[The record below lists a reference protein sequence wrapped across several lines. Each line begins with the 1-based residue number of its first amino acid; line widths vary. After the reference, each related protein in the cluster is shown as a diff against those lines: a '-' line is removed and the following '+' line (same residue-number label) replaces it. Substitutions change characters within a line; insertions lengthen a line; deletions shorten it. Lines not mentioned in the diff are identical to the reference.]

1 AAYLDLA
8 DEDAVSRLIDE
19 AKREPIQADG
29 VLAEA
34 RTLRSQVYAWFTKP
48 GPTSFDVVAS
58 YAEKAA
64 KVSAFRRHPDGVGRW
79 RVTEDAG
86 LWLPVYAA
94 DQYAAQLLDHSPR
107 LHSLHI

>member
-1 AAYLDLA
+1 
-8 DEDAVSRLIDE
+8 LIDE

-34 RTLRSQVYAWFTKP
+34 RTLRSQVYACFTKP
-48 GPTSFDVVAS
+48 SPTSFDVDAG

-94 DQYAAQLLDHSPR
+94 AQSAADLLPDRPHFLVRPA
-107 LHSLHI
+107 